1 MTTGVLEL
9 RRVSKTYLD
18 GADEV
23 HALRDVDLTVEPGRM
38 VAVMGPSGS
47 GKSTLLTIAGALET
61 PTAGEV
67 LVGGHPLGPMSRDD
81 RARLRRRAI
90 GYVFQDFNLLAGLTA
105 SENVALPLILGGL
118 SQVKGKFMDF
128 AITINN
134 DEKDITKSTVSVVIK
149 ATSINTGIEGRD
161 RHLRTAD
168 FFDVE
173 KFPEITFKSEHIEK
187 KGKQFIAHGPLT
199 MHGVTKPIAL
209 PFTVTGTYKN
219 PTNNKISVG
228 YSARLVLNRRDFGIN
243 YAHRDNPTFVGDN
256 ITVEIELVTRA
267 LDPK

>member
-1 MTTGVLEL
+1 MLKRIILPVLL
-9 RRVSKTYLD
+9 FATVVVAQDGSSRTYPID
-18 GADEV
+18 NG
-23 HALRDVDLTVEPGRM
+23 HSTVGFSVP
-38 VAVMGPSGS
+38 
-47 GKSTLLTIAGALET
+47 
-61 PTAGEV
+61 
-67 LVGGHPLGPMSRDD
+67 
-81 RARLRRRAI
+81 
-90 GYVFQDFNLLAGLTA
+90 
-105 SENVALPLILGGL
+105 ILGGL
-118 SQVKGKFMDF
+118 SQVTGKFTDF

-209 PFTVTGTYKN
+209 PFTITGTFKN
-219 PTNNKISVG
+219 PTNSKIAVG
-228 YSARLVLNRRDFGIN
+228 YSAKMVLNRRDFGIN
-243 YAHRDNPTFVGDN
+243 YARQDNPTFIGDN
-256 ITVEIELVTRA
+256 ITIEIELVTRA